1 MKNSPARRIAVIT
14 ASAVILT
21 AAAWMSVHPSGDD
34 PRSLKYVLWKHHLYK
49 LDPDTATHAMLLDT
63 QRDRLVVGKTKAE
76 LLDQFGFLM
85 PAADASPILR
95 DCYESSPWNEKSVL
109 FIRTSA
115 WMVVFEGDR
124 GSELVLMKD
133 CWSSHPFGAG
143 RQSLIANPPFG

>member
-1 MKNSPARRIAVIT
+1 MKKSLARRIVIMLS
-14 ASAVILT
+14 SAAILT
-21 AAAWMSVHPSGDD
+21 AAAWTSVHRSGED

-49 LDPDTATHAMLLDT
+49 LDPDTAIHAMILDT
-63 QRDRLVVGKTKAE
+63 DRDRLAVGKTKAE

-133 CWSSHPFGAG
+133 CWLGPDGAPG
-143 RQSLIANPPFG
+143 K